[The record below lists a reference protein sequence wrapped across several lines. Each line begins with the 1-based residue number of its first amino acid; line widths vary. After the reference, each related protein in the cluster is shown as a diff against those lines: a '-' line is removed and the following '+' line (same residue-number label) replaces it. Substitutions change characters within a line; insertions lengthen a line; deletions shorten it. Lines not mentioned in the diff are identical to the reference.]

1 MIARLTL
8 FTLKPEVTSERLEE
22 MMWITRTTLLKIP
35 EVLSLRTGKRVN
47 PADPWD
53 WFVMIELESLDKF
66 TICQDDPHYFK
77 YLKEVVQPSENSQQV
92 LTFEMEPRKDVK
104 YS

>member
-1 MIARLTL
+1 MIAHLSL
-8 FTLKPEVTSERLEE
+8 FNLQPDVTPERLEE

-35 EVLSLRTGKRVN
+35 EVLALRTGKRIAEN
-47 PADPWD
+47 DPWN
-53 WFVMIELESLDKF
+53 WFVLIETESTDKLA
-66 TICQDDPHYFK
+66 ICQDDPHYIKF
-77 YLKEVVQPSENSQQV
+77 LRDVVKPSVASQQV

>member
-8 FTLKPEVTSERLEE
+8 FTLKPDVPPERLEE
-22 MMWITRTTLLKIP
+22 MMWITRTTLLKIA

-47 PADPWD
+47 PGDPWD
-53 WFVMIELESLDKF
+53 WFVQIEVESLDKLA
-66 TICQDDPHYFK
+66 ICQDDPHHFK
-77 YLKEVVQPSENSQQV
+77 YLQEVVNPSVSTQQV